1 MVTGETGQLL
11 LTVLI
16 PVAVEHNIVYGTV
29 TIQAQ
34 HLVVCGARVT
44 GRTLRS
50 VTQIHAQVWRNY
62 SSKIFWSL
70 M

>member
-16 PVAVEHNIVYGTV
+16 PAAVEHNIVYGTV

-34 HLVVCGARVT
+34 HLVVRG
-44 GRTLRS
+44 
-50 VTQIHAQVWRNY
+50 
-62 SSKIFWSL
+62 
-70 M
+70 